1 MTHRLDLLNKASRS
15 RLWESGTKTME
26 NLVAEIRKLRRE
38 VKELN
43 KRNEKLT
50 DDFAVIVRERDIYK
64 LKWEDALRTQTIFDM
79 FQGKK
84 N

>member
-1 MTHRLDLLNKASRS
+1 VTHRLDLLNKASRS

-50 DDFAVIVRERDIYK
+50 DDFAVIVKERDIYK

>member
-1 MTHRLDLLNKASRS
+1 
-15 RLWESGTKTME
+15 ME
-26 NLVAEIRKLRRE
+26 NAWIAKIREIRRIHRE
-38 VKELN
+38 ELKALE
-43 KRNEKLT
+43 KRNEGLRN
-50 DDFAVIVRERDIYK
+50 DFAVIVKERDIYK

>member
-1 MTHRLDLLNKASRS
+1 
-15 RLWESGTKTME
+15 ME
-26 NLVAEIRKLRRE
+26 NEWVKTVRLLRKE
-38 VKELN
+38 N
-43 KRNEKLT
+43 KRLIVANEKLT

-64 LKWEDALRTQTIFDM
+64 LKWEDSLRTQTIFDM

>member
-1 MTHRLDLLNKASRS
+1 
-15 RLWESGTKTME
+15 ME

>member
-1 MTHRLDLLNKASRS
+1 MVDNE
-15 RLWESGTKTME
+15 W
-26 NLVAEIRKLRRE
+26 VAEIRRLRRE
-38 VKELN
+38 VKDLN
-43 KRNEKLT
+43 RRNEKLT